1 MSGGRHGRIVVG
13 VGPAGGRDAAL
24 EYALAEAVRRD
35 AEIHLVLVMHER
47 RPGADGMIEL
57 KLLGEDLVRVDQEL
71 LVECEQWL
79 SDRSGGDIRVTTEI
93 AHGSVAPSLA
103 AAARRADLVVLQ
115 HHRMAR
121 PFHVPTLS
129 VTNGVASRCDIPVVA
144 VPDHW
149 HEDQVASAP
158 VLAAVVDAEA
168 SWNVAETAFEEAQLG
183 SGEVRLTRA
192 WSYWDDLGAEEATLR
207 AGLAPEWERYLRDRI
222 EREFRALTAAHPKV
236 RCETRVEH
244 GQPAYVL
251 VTLSSEARLVV
262 IGRHHPA
269 LPIGSHLGPVTRAVL
284 TRSECPVMVVDTQRS
299 AGDRPGPRDG
309 A

>member
-1 MSGGRHGRIVVG
+1 MSTDRHGRVVVG
-13 VGPAGGRDAAL
+13 VGPSGNHDAAL
-24 EYALAEAVRRD
+24 EYALAESVRRD

-47 RPGADGMIEL
+47 WPGLDGMIEI
-57 KLLGEDLVRVDQEL
+57 KLMGEDLVRVDTKL
-71 LVECEQWL
+71 LVDCQKWL
-79 SDRSGGDIRVTTEI
+79 TDRAGGDIRVTTEI

-129 VTNGVASRCDIPVVA
+129 VTHGVAARCDVPVVA

-149 HEDQVASAP
+149 HEAAAMPGP
-158 VLAAVVDAEA
+158 VLAAVLDAET
-168 SWNVAETAFEEAQLG
+168 SWNVAETAFEEARLC

-192 WSYWDDLGAEEATLR
+192 WSYWDDLGVEETALR
-207 AGLAPEWERYLRDRI
+207 SGLAPEWESYLRDRM
-222 EREFRALTAAHPKV
+222 RPEFEAVVAAHPQV
-236 RCETRVEH
+236 PCETLVEH

-269 LPIGSHLGPVTRAVL
+269 MPMGSHLGPVTRAVL
-284 TRSECPVMVVDTQRS
+284 TRSECPVMVVDTRRP
-299 AGDRPGPRDG
+299 AAVRPGPRDG